1 MLLEVYRIKTNVI
14 GIRRIIIMIETARS
28 SPYAKKSKREEV
40 LFNLANDK
48 KLSCSKN
55 TTATTTTTATYRH
68 YNANH
73 HLLEMKS
80 AGTRIETLLCLRKA

>member
-1 MLLEVYRIKTNVI
+1 MISVYS
-14 GIRRIIIMIETARS
+14 ETSR

-40 LFNLANDK
+40 LFNLADDK
-48 KLSCSKN
+48 LPCKN

-68 YNANH
+68 NNANH